1 MSDLERRSGAETL
14 ARDVVQALV
23 DKCVDPTTGR
33 PYTAGVLERA
43 LRAAHVALDPKRS
56 AKQQALEA
64 LPLLQAQFPIVRAR
78 MRFRLQAPAAAAAA
92 LRAVLDGA
100 GATVETEETR
110 GGCVL
115 VTCVADPGC
124 YRAFEAFARSDTC
137 AGGGRLEVL
146 SQAVF
151 GGHDGGDAEPRQ
163 AASAAAAAAASA
175 VDEAA
180 AQLHAAAL
188 LRELP
193 RTGPASST
201 PADPPPLAAA
211 FTVIF
216 PQGPVA
222 RLPEAHAAR
231 RERFAELDT
240 LQPGWSVELRARPG
254 GGSVDALFYSPE
266 GEPYKSFADARRKAL
281 AHSKNG
287 GK

>member
-1 MSDLERRSGAETL
+1 VSDLERRSGAETL

-78 MRFRLQAPAAAAAA
+78 MRFRLQAPTAAAAA
-92 LRAVLDGA
+92 LQAAMDGA
-100 GATVETEETR
+100 GATVEAEETR
-110 GGCVL
+110 GGSVL

-124 YRAFEAFARSDTC
+124 YRAFEAFARSDAC

-151 GGHDGGDAEPRQ
+151 GGQDGADAEPERLPVPV
-163 AASAAAAAAASA
+163 SAALPVTA

-180 AQLHAAAL
+180 SQLRAAVL
-188 LRELP
+188 LRDPP
-193 RTGPASST
+193 RASPA
-201 PADPPPLAAA
+201 PADPGPLVPA
-211 FTVIF
+211 FTVVY
-216 PQGPVA
+216 PRGPVA
-222 RLPEAHAAR
+222 KLPEAHAAR
-231 RERFAELDT
+231 RERFSELEA
-240 LQPGWSVELRARPG
+240 LQPGWSVELRARAG
-254 GGSVDALFYSPE
+254 GGSVDALFFSPD
-266 GEPYKSFADARRKAL
+266 GELHKSFADARRRAL
-281 AHSKNG
+281 AHSKA
-287 GK
+287 K